1 MITGQMPSTISH
13 ESNLLLNLKSG
24 GATAAHWPLS
34 RRVKE
39 EERFIVS
46 FADHRGIPGSIDQF
60 RPWLLLGFLQ
70 QQSNS
75 VGHGGGAS
83 LAHPPIED
91 EFFFW
96 ADSD

>member
-1 MITGQMPSTISH
+1 MITGQMPPTIPH
-13 ESNLLLNLKSG
+13 ESNLLLDLKSG
-24 GATAAHWPLS
+24 GATSAKWPLS

-39 EERFIVS
+39 KEWFVML

-60 RPWLLLGFLQ
+60 RPCLLLGLLQ
-70 QQSNS
+70 QKSNS

-96 ADSD
+96 TDSD

>member
-1 MITGQMPSTISH
+1 MIAGQMPSTIPH
-13 ESNLLLNLKSG
+13 EPNLLLNLKSG
-24 GATAAHWPLS
+24 GATSAKWPLS

-39 EERFIVS
+39 EEWFVVM
-46 FADHRGIPGSIDQF
+46 FADHRGIPGGINQF
-60 RPWLLLGFLQ
+60 SPRLLFGLLQ

-96 ADSD
+96 TDGD